1 MDPNQAM
8 ERASHPKPGVLSD
21 FILGSQDGIVNVL
34 GIILGLSA
42 GTRDVRI
49 ILVAALAALG
59 PESLAQ
65 GAVADTSTRARR
77 RLYLSQV
84 VQERR
89 EMEEVPQTERDE
101 VRGIL
106 AGWGYKDADLEEIVE
121 RICRNPTAELEF
133 MMSFELKLSPVEAGA
148 PRASAFLVGTATV
161 VGHFIPLSRFFFVGS
176 DVLLG
181 AVLAVLPSGAALF
194 GIGWYEA
201 KIPVGPWWRGGRDIL
216 VSGHRGGVSG
226 VGVGRL
232 VAAR

>member
-1 MDPNQAM
+1 MDSNQAM

-42 GTRDVRI
+42 ATRDVRI
-49 ILVAALAALG
+49 ILVATLAALG
-59 PESLAQ
+59 AESIAM
-65 GAVADTSTRARR
+65 GAVAYTSTRARR

-101 VRGIL
+101 VR
-106 AGWGYKDADLEEIVE
+106 EEIVE

-133 MMSFELKLSPVEAGA
+133 MMSFELKLSPVETGA
-148 PRASAFLVGTATV
+148 PRASAFLVGTVTV
-161 VGHFIPLSRFFFVGS
+161 MGHFIPLSPFFFVGS

-181 AVLAVLPSGAALF
+181 AVLAVLLSGVALF
-194 GIGWYEA
+194 GIAGT
-201 KIPVGPWWRGGRDIL
+201 
-216 VSGHRGGVSG
+216 
-226 VGVGRL
+226 
-232 VAAR
+232 